1 MTERDWDCY
10 VRDMIEACE
19 RILQHAGG
27 MSAGALLTDER
38 TFAAVCYDITVI
50 GKAVDHIPAHVHA
63 AHPEIPW
70 GRLADTR
77 DHVVHRYWDIDHDA
91 IRKIIGSDLPALL
104 PRLRA
109 LLAA

>member
-1 MTERDWDCY
+1 MTERDWDFY
-10 VRDMIEACE
+10 VRDMLDACE
-19 RILQHAGG
+19 QVLDYG
-27 MSAGALLTDER
+27 MDADALLADER
-38 TFAAVCYDITVI
+38 TFAAACYDITVI

-70 GRLADTR
+70 GKLADAR
-77 DHVVHRYWDIDHDA
+77 DHVVHRYWDIDHGI
-91 IRKIIGSDLPALL
+91 IRSIVEDDIPALL